1 MDNYRTGEGFVVE
14 GDSSHIEVVVE
25 EIGDKNSEGHR
36 NVLFS
41 IREGDSRREELADT
55 SGKRVD
61 LRNNI
66 YFVVSRRP
74 REGGREITLEIYA
87 SGCYNVFERLRAQR
101 QF

>member
-1 MDNYRTGEGFVVE
+1 MNNYRIGEGFVVE

-41 IREGDSRREELADT
+41 IKEGDSRREELADT
-55 SGKRVD
+55 SDKRVD

-66 YFVVSRRP
+66 YFVVSGRQ
-74 REGGREITLEIYA
+74 EGRGREITLEIYA
-87 SGCYNVFERLRAQR
+87 SSCYNVFELQR
-101 QF
+101 EL